1 MSEEQ
6 ALGAVGA
13 FSGAPARGVC
23 AWLLPFHKEIEAEG
37 EGGFLHT
44 ALGTNSPCDPLSLL
58 QRRDEGNESS
68 LY

>member
-13 FSGAPARGVC
+13 FSGAPVRGVC
-23 AWLLPFHKEIEAEG
+23 AWLFPFHKEIEAEG

-44 ALGTNSPCDPLSLL
+44 ALGKHSPSDPLSLS
-58 QRRDEGNESS
+58 QRREEGNESN
-68 LY
+68 L